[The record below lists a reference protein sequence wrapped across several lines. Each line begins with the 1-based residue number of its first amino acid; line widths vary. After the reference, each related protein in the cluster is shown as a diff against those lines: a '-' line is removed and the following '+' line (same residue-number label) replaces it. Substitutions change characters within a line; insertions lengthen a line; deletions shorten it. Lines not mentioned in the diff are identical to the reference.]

1 MNLNWLL
8 QAVTEFTELKNYCAC
23 WPVKELIKT
32 QLTDMSKHWKK
43 QQQGLAAEKLVK
55 GAELLT
61 SNVKKAGSGKHQNWG
76 SQRSG

>member
-1 MNLNWLL
+1 MK
-8 QAVTEFTELKNYCAC
+8 FPELKNYHAC

-43 QQQGLAAEKLVK
+43 QQQGLAAEKLVE

-61 SNVKKAGSGKHQNWG
+61 FNVEKVDSGKHQNG
-76 SQRSG
+76 RSWKSG